1 MRWIFYLGGKKMSTK
16 DLRRE
21 LGKKELFGIACGN
34 IIGSG
39 IMILVGTGIGITG
52 RSVNFAFVLAAIFVV
67 VSSIPM
73 LFLTNCVRLRGG
85 EYTQGYMLCGPKFA
99 GFWTIVYSVRNITLS
114 VYALSFAD
122 YVLSLF
128 PNLPHKAIAIGVA
141 TAFFV
146 LNVFP
151 TKYMAKVQNLMM
163 VFLIAALAIFAIM
176 GWNDIQPG
184 YFKEDFL
191 TDGAGG
197 FLYASAFLTFAVLG
211 ANGIFQLGG
220 ECKNPKR
227 DIPFVFILSTL
238 GVAVLYAL
246 IATVAAGVLPVSEVA
261 NQNLS
266 VVANQFLPKGLYL
279 FFVVGGAWCAIA
291 TTLNAN
297 IAWVTKPLIQ
307 AAEDGWFP
315 KKLATLH
322 PKYKTPVYLLAVFYI
337 ITIVPILTDISL
349 ENLANLTLVMQF
361 VVMIFTAIATIKLPK
376 ILPQE
381 WEQSPFKCSQGM
393 LTFFCVLAT
402 LVLLAQVWL
411 NFLSLT
417 SALKIGQ
424 VGFIIFAYLYA
435 HFRYKSGKVQM
446 TISYDRD

>member
-1 MRWIFYLGGKKMSTK
+1 MSTK

-21 LGKKELFGIACGN
+21 LGRKELFGIACGN

-52 RSVNFAFVLAAIFVV
+52 RSVNLAFVLAAIFVV
-67 VSSIPM
+67 LSSIPM
-73 LFLTNCVRLRGG
+73 LFMTNCVRLRGG

-128 PNLPHKAIAIGVA
+128 PNLPHKVIAIVVA

-163 VFLIAALAIFAIM
+163 VFLIAALVIFVIW

-184 YFKEDFL
+184 YFENDL
-191 TDGAGG
+191 TTDGLYG
-197 FLYASAFLTFAVLG
+197 FTYAAAFLTFAVMG
-211 ANGIFQLGG
+211 ANGLFQLGG

-227 DIPFVFILSTL
+227 DIPFVFIVSTL
-238 GVAVLYAL
+238 SVAILYAL
-246 IATVAAGVLPVSEVA
+246 IATVAAGVLPIDQVA

-266 VVANQFLPKGLYL
+266 VVAQKILPKALYL
-279 FFVVGGAWCAIA
+279 FFIIGGAWCAIA

-307 AAEDGWFP
+307 AAEDGWIP

-322 PKYKTPVYLLAVFYI
+322 PKFKTPVYLLAVFYI

-349 ENLANLTLVMQF
+349 ENLANLVLVMQF
-361 VVMIFTAIATIKLPK
+361 VMMIFTSIATIKLPK
-376 ILPQE
+376 LLPEE
-381 WEQSPFKCSQGM
+381 WAASPFKCSQGL

-402 LVLLAQVWL
+402 IVLVIQAWL
-411 NFLSLT
+411 NFTSLT
-417 SALKIGQ
+417 TTLKVGQ
-424 VGFIIFAYLYA
+424 IGFIIVAYLYA
-435 HFRYKSGKVQM
+435 HLRYKSGKVKM
-446 TISYDRD
+446 TVSYDKD

>member
-1 MRWIFYLGGKKMSTK
+1 MSTK

-67 VSSIPM
+67 LSSIPM
-73 LFLTNCVRLRGG
+73 LFMTNCVRLRGG

-99 GFWTIVYSVRNITLS
+99 GFWTIVYTVRNITLS

-128 PNLPHKAIAIGVA
+128 PDLPHKVIAIGVA

-163 VFLIAALAIFAIM
+163 VFLLAALAIFVVF
-176 GWNDIQPG
+176 GWDDIEPG
-184 YFKEDFL
+184 YFENDFM
-191 TDGAGG
+191 TDGAYG
-197 FLYASAFLTFAVLG
+197 FIYASAFLTFAVLG

-220 ECKNPKR
+220 ECKNPKK
-227 DIPFVFILSTL
+227 DIPFVFIVSTL
-238 GVAVLYAL
+238 SVAILYAL
-246 IATVAAGVLPVSEVA
+246 IATVAAGVLPAAEVA

-266 VVANQFLPKGLYL
+266 VVAQRILPKALYL
-279 FFVVGGAWCAIA
+279 FFIIGGAWCAIA

-322 PKYKTPVYLLAVFYI
+322 PKYKTPVYLLLVFYI
-337 ITIVPILTDISL
+337 ITVLPILTDISL

-361 VVMIFTAIATIKLPK
+361 VMMIFTALATIKLPK
-376 ILPQE
+376 LLPEE
-381 WEQSPFKCSQGM
+381 WAASPFKCSQGM

-402 LVLLAQVWL
+402 VVLIAQVYL
-411 NFLSLT
+411 NFISLT
-417 SALKIGQ
+417 NALKIGQ
-424 VGFIIFAYLYA
+424 VGFIIVAYLYA

-446 TISYDRD
+446 TISYDKE

>member
-1 MRWIFYLGGKKMSTK
+1 MSTK

-52 RSVNFAFVLAAIFVV
+52 KSVNLAFVLAAIFVV

-73 LFLTNCVRLRGG
+73 LFMTSCARLRGG
-85 EYTQGYMLCGPKFA
+85 EYTQGYVLCGPKFA

-128 PNLPHKAIAIGVA
+128 PNLPHKAIAIAVA

-163 VFLIAALAIFAIM
+163 VFLLAALAIFVIF
-176 GWNDIQPG
+176 GWKDIQPG
-184 YFKEDFL
+184 YFEEDFI
-191 TDGAGG
+191 TEGG
-197 FLYASAFLTFAVLG
+197 FGFIYASAFLTFAVLG
-211 ANGIFQLGG
+211 ANGIFQMGG
-220 ECKNPKR
+220 ECKNPKK
-227 DIPFVFILSTL
+227 DIPFVFIVSTL
-238 GVAVLYAL
+238 SVAVLYAL
-246 IATVAAGVLPVSEVA
+246 IATVAAGVLPIEQVA
-261 NQNLS
+261 GQNLS
-266 VVANQFLPKGLYL
+266 VVAEHIMPRGFFL
-279 FFVVGGAWCAIA
+279 FFIIGGAWCAIA

-315 KKLATLH
+315 KGLAKLH
-322 PKYKTPVYLLAVFYI
+322 PTFKTPVYLLAIFYI

-361 VVMIFTAIATIKLPK
+361 LMMVFTAIATIKLPEL
-376 ILPQE
+376 LPEE
-381 WEQSPFKCSQGM
+381 WESSPFKCSKGK
-393 LTFFCVLAT
+393 LTFFCILAT
-402 LVLLAQVWL
+402 IVLLIQVWL
-411 NFLSLT
+411 NFISLT
-417 SALKIGQ
+417 NALKIGQ
-424 VGFIIFAYLYA
+424 VGFIVVAYLYA

-446 TISYDRD
+446 TVSYDKE